1 MEAAGPVMRSEIG
14 EAPRLDSAPAL
25 TETLD
30 PQGNE
35 HSK

>member
-1 MEAAGPVMRSEIG
+1 MRSGIE
-14 EAPRLDSAPAL
+14 EAPHLDSAPAL
-25 TETLD
+25 AETLD